1 MRLGH
6 PAFVGMRRLSHRRY
20 LPPAPPSR
28 EGRFRVPV
36 SLLAVGRFVGFPVS
50 RGSKPS
56 YDHTKTHLPR
66 KGPAVAE
73 SAVDARPK
81 RLVVLVSGSGTNLQA
96 LMDTIRAEGASAY
109 GAEIVAV
116 GADRD
121 GIAGLERAERA
132 GIPTFV
138 CRVRDHATREEWD
151 AALAA
156 ATAACGPDLVV
167 SAGFM
172 KIVGKE
178 FLARFGGRFVN
189 THPALLPSFPG
200 AHGARDALAY
210 GVKVTGCTV
219 HFVDD
224 GVDTGPI
231 IAQGVVEVRDED
243 DESALHERIKEVERT
258 LLVDVVGRLA
268 RHGYRIEGRKVLI
281 P

>member
-1 MRLGH
+1 M
-6 PAFVGMRRLSHRRY
+6 A
-20 LPPAPPSR
+20 AK
-28 EGRFRVPV
+28 PV
-36 SLLAVGRFVGFPVS
+36 A
-50 RGSKPS
+50 
-56 YDHTKTHLPR
+56 
-66 KGPAVAE
+66 
-73 SAVDARPK
+73 K

-96 LMDTIRAEGASAY
+96 LLDAIDEAGAEAY

-121 GIAGLERAERA
+121 GIEGLARAERA
-132 GIPTFV
+132 GVPTFV
-138 CRVRDHATREEWD
+138 RKVKDYGTREEWD
-151 AALAA
+151 AALAEAVA
-156 ATAACGPDLVV
+156 AYEPDLVV

-200 AHGARDALAY
+200 AHGVRDALAY
-210 GVKVTGCTV
+210 GAKVTGCTV

-243 DESALHERIKEVERT
+243 DESALHERIKEVERR
-258 LLVDVVGRLA
+258 LLVEVVGRLA
-268 RHGYRIEGRKVLI
+268 RNGYRIEGRKVVI
-281 P
+281 Q